1 MNDYNI
7 KQLYEDMEM
16 ELISSMKRNYNRHL
30 KEENKTGFEYSQWQA
45 EKLKELKK
53 YQQENKNIIGDYT
66 KGLSNEISKHLQKE
80 LKQGSINA
88 INKYNKVMGKSLKPN
103 KIMNHSFFR
112 TNDKKVSAL
121 IKVVNNDLKT
131 ANTAV
136 LRMAN
141 DQYRQVIHKSSFY
154 VANGVFTEKQ
164 ATDMATKEL
173 TELQKTKLAI
183 DETNKDFLNRGFNCI
198 EYKDG
203 RRVNIASYSQMAV
216 RTASLRAQ
224 LMGEG
229 DFRKSIGRVLVQSTS
244 HGGACPICQKW
255 ENKIFIDDV
264 YSGGTKKD
272 GKYML
277 LSEAM
282 KQGFLHPNCRH
293 GLTTY
298 YSEADDIENYTDEEY
313 ENDVVWINNKINEL
327 TNEKLNYVD
336 RNIKRFDRL
345 EKGSLTPNNINDYKK
360 KKTKWKTIKQNLF
373 DTIYEIK
380 TNEYPS
386 LKLYEFPNRHYS
398 RIKNIVDN
406 APTSLKKILNDN
418 VDKFKF
424 KNIKTRKI
432 ARYSPLFDNI
442 KLNLNKD
449 KNNNYRTLFHEMSH
463 KMDHLLGDVSQDG
476 IFEKLLIDDFNRIKK
491 NYMIKYK
498 LSETETYKEIGDILK
513 RDIKANPVSDIISGI
528 TKNKCVGGSKH
539 STEYWENKGK
549 LGREA
554 FAHFGSASI
563 RKDMEELTYLK
574 HIFPNAYKYFK
585 STIIKKGK
593 NI

>member
-7 KQLYEDMEM
+7 KKLYEDMEI
-16 ELISSMKRNYNRHL
+16 ELIASMKRNYKRHL
-30 KEENKTGFEYSQWQA
+30 KEEDKTGFKYSQWQA
-45 EKLKELKK
+45 EKLKELKR
-53 YQQENKNIIGDYT
+53 YQRENKNIISGYT
-66 KGLSNEISKHLQKE
+66 KGLPKKISKHLNNE
-80 LKQGSINA
+80 LKEGSIKA
-88 INKYNKVMGKSLKPN
+88 INQYNKVMGKNLKPN
-103 KIMNHSFFR
+103 KIMNHSFFK
-112 TNDKKVSAL
+112 TNGRKVNAL

-141 DQYRQVIHKSSFY
+141 DQYRQVIHKSAFF

-164 ATDMATKEL
+164 AANMSTKKL

-183 DETNKDFLNRGFNCI
+183 DEANKDFLNRGFNCI

-255 ENKIFIDDV
+255 EDKIFIDDV

-298 YSEADDIENYTDEEY
+298 YPEADDIENYSDEEY
-313 ENDVVWINNKINEL
+313 ENDINWINNRIDEINNNEL
-327 TNEKLNYVD
+327 NYID

-345 EKGSLTPNNINDYKK
+345 ENGSISPINIQMFANRKEQWINEKEKLINNSYVDITNQWSDISDVNNKETKVLEKDEIFYYNGEKYIIDDHFVKYRTKQNEREFADWLVKKTGLNIQLNPEVEFPENISVADCTIYKK
-360 KKTKWKTIKQNLF
+360 KQFLGNYDIKIVTGKSSQLLFHNVDGKEKQAKKFLFEATDSPLTINELVKQIDKLFKWK
-373 DTIYEIK
+373 
-380 TNEYPS
+380 
-386 LKLYEFPNRHYS
+386 
-398 RIKNIVDN
+398 
-406 APTSLKKILNDN
+406 APW
-418 VDKFKF
+418 V
-424 KNIKTRKI
+424 
-432 ARYSPLFDNI
+432 
-442 KLNLNKD
+442 
-449 KNNNYRTLFHEMSH
+449 E
-463 KMDHLLGDVSQDG
+463 
-476 IFEKLLIDDFNRIKK
+476 
-491 NYMIKYK
+491 
-498 LSETETYKEIGDILK
+498 EIG
-513 RDIKANPVSDIISGI
+513 
-528 TKNKCVGGSKH
+528 
-539 STEYWENKGK
+539 
-549 LGREA
+549 
-554 FAHFGSASI
+554 
-563 RKDMEELTYLK
+563 
-574 HIFPNAYKYFK
+574 
-585 STIIKKGK
+585 IKKGK
-593 NI
+593 QFLIFKNINTKK

>member
-7 KQLYEDMEM
+7 KKLYEDMEI
-16 ELISSMKRNYNRHL
+16 ELIASMKRNYKRHL
-30 KEENKTGFEYSQWQA
+30 KEEDKTGFKYSQWQA
-45 EKLKELKK
+45 EKLKELKR
-53 YQQENKNIIGDYT
+53 YQRENKNIISGYT
-66 KGLSNEISKHLQKE
+66 KGLPKEISKHLNNE
-80 LKQGSINA
+80 LKEGSIKA
-88 INKYNKVMGKSLKPN
+88 INQYNKVMGKNLKPN

-112 TNDKKVSAL
+112 TNDRKVNAL

-141 DQYRQVIHKSSFY
+141 DQYRQVIHKSAFF

-164 ATDMATKEL
+164 AANMATKEL

-183 DETNKDFLNRGFNCI
+183 DEANKDFLNRGFNCI

-255 ENKIFIDDV
+255 EDKIFIDDV

-298 YSEADDIENYTDEEY
+298 YPEADDIENYSDEEY
-313 ENDVVWINNKINEL
+313 ENDINWINNRIDEINNNEL
-327 TNEKLNYVD
+327 NYID

-345 EKGSLTPNNINDYKK
+345 ENGSISPINIQMFANRKEQWINEKEKLINNSYVDITNQWSDISDVNNKETKVLKKDEIFNYNGEKYIIDDHFVKYRTKQNEREFADWLVKKTGLNIQLNPEVEFPENISVADCTIYKK
-360 KKTKWKTIKQNLF
+360 KQFLGNYDIKIVTGKSSQLLFHNVDGKEKQAKKFLFEATDSPLTINELVKQIDKLFKWK
-373 DTIYEIK
+373 
-380 TNEYPS
+380 
-386 LKLYEFPNRHYS
+386 
-398 RIKNIVDN
+398 
-406 APTSLKKILNDN
+406 APW
-418 VDKFKF
+418 V
-424 KNIKTRKI
+424 
-432 ARYSPLFDNI
+432 
-442 KLNLNKD
+442 
-449 KNNNYRTLFHEMSH
+449 E
-463 KMDHLLGDVSQDG
+463 
-476 IFEKLLIDDFNRIKK
+476 
-491 NYMIKYK
+491 
-498 LSETETYKEIGDILK
+498 EIG
-513 RDIKANPVSDIISGI
+513 
-528 TKNKCVGGSKH
+528 
-539 STEYWENKGK
+539 
-549 LGREA
+549 
-554 FAHFGSASI
+554 
-563 RKDMEELTYLK
+563 
-574 HIFPNAYKYFK
+574 
-585 STIIKKGK
+585 IKKGK
-593 NI
+593 QFLIFKNINTKK

>member
-7 KQLYEDMEM
+7 KKLYEDMEI
-16 ELISSMKRNYNRHL
+16 ELIASMKRNYKRHL
-30 KEENKTGFEYSQWQA
+30 KEEDKTGFKYSQWQA
-45 EKLKELKK
+45 EKLKELKR
-53 YQQENKNIIGDYT
+53 YQRENKNIISGYT
-66 KGLSNEISKHLQKE
+66 KGLPKEISKHLNNE
-80 LKQGSINA
+80 LKEGSIKA
-88 INKYNKVMGKSLKPN
+88 INQYNKVMGKNLKPN

-112 TNDKKVSAL
+112 TNGRKVNAL

-141 DQYRQVIHKSSFY
+141 DQYRQVIHKSAFF

-164 ATDMATKEL
+164 AANMATKEL
-173 TELQKTKLAI
+173 TELQKVKLAI
-183 DETNKDFLNRGFNCI
+183 DEANKDFLNRGFNCI

-282 KQGFLHPNCRH
+282 KQGFLHPSCRH

-298 YSEADDIENYTDEEY
+298 YPELEDIEDYTDEEY
-313 ENDVVWINNKINEL
+313 EEDINWINNRINEL
-327 TNEKLNYVD
+327 TNGELNYIN

-345 EKGSLTPNNINDYKK
+345 EKGSISPINIQRFANRKNEWANKKKMLISNTILENDFCCDDTINVRNNIDYKK
-360 KKTKWKTIKQNLF
+360 TATIKDAEFVDILGKKYFINNDNKIIHEFNEVSVAEWIRDYLHLDVEYLPNISEDDGLKLGDYKINNKDVWELKTIRGNGKRTL
-373 DTIYEIK
+373 D
-380 TNEYPS
+380 S
-386 LKLYEFPNRHYS
+386 A
-398 RIKNIVDN
+398 V
-406 APTSLKKILNDN
+406 
-418 VDKFKF
+418 
-424 KNIKTRKI
+424 
-432 ARYSPLFDNI
+432 
-442 KLNLNKD
+442 KD
-449 KNNNYRTLFHEMSH
+449 KKDQANIFIFDLTYSEMNDSEAI
-463 KMDHLLGDVSQDG
+463 KQTID
-476 IFEKLLIDDFNRIKK
+476 IFRRREWVEKI
-491 NYMIKYK
+491 
-498 LSETETYKEIGDILK
+498 ILK
-513 RDIKANPVSDIISGI
+513 RNNELLKVF
-528 TKNKCVGGSKH
+528 NKKR
-539 STEYWENKGK
+539 N
-549 LGREA
+549 
-554 FAHFGSASI
+554 
-563 RKDMEELTYLK
+563 
-574 HIFPNAYKYFK
+574 
-585 STIIKKGK
+585 
-593 NI
+593 

>member
-7 KQLYEDMEM
+7 KKLYEDMEI
-16 ELISSMKRNYNRHL
+16 ELIASMKRNYKRHL
-30 KEENKTGFEYSQWQA
+30 KEEDKTGFKYSQWQA
-45 EKLKELKK
+45 EKLKELKR
-53 YQQENKNIIGDYT
+53 YQRENKNIISGYT
-66 KGLSNEISKHLQKE
+66 KGLPKEISKHLNNE
-80 LKQGSINA
+80 LKEGSIKA
-88 INKYNKVMGKSLKPN
+88 INQYNKVMGKNLKPN

-112 TNDKKVSAL
+112 TNGRKVNAL

-141 DQYRQVIHKSSFY
+141 DQYRQVIHKSAFF

-164 ATDMATKEL
+164 AANMATKEL
-173 TELQKTKLAI
+173 TELQKAKLAI
-183 DETNKDFLNRGFNCI
+183 DEANKDFLNRGFNCI

-282 KQGFLHPNCRH
+282 KQGFLHPSCRH

-298 YSEADDIENYTDEEY
+298 YPELEDIEDYTDEEY
-313 ENDVVWINNKINEL
+313 EEDINWINNRINEL
-327 TNEKLNYVD
+327 TNGELNYIN

-345 EKGSLTPNNINDYKK
+345 EKGSISPINIQRFANRKNEWANKKKMLISNTILENDFCCDDTINVRNNIDYKK
-360 KKTKWKTIKQNLF
+360 TATIKDAEFVDIRGKKYFINNDNKIIHEFNEVSVAEWIRDYLHLDVEYLPNISEDDGLKLGDYKINNKDVWELKTIRGNGKRTL
-373 DTIYEIK
+373 D
-380 TNEYPS
+380 S
-386 LKLYEFPNRHYS
+386 A
-398 RIKNIVDN
+398 V
-406 APTSLKKILNDN
+406 
-418 VDKFKF
+418 
-424 KNIKTRKI
+424 
-432 ARYSPLFDNI
+432 
-442 KLNLNKD
+442 KD
-449 KNNNYRTLFHEMSH
+449 KIDQANIFIFDLTYSEMNDSEAI
-463 KMDHLLGDVSQDG
+463 KQTID
-476 IFEKLLIDDFNRIKK
+476 IFRRREWVEKI
-491 NYMIKYK
+491 
-498 LSETETYKEIGDILK
+498 ILK
-513 RDIKANPVSDIISGI
+513 RNNELLKVF
-528 TKNKCVGGSKH
+528 NKKR
-539 STEYWENKGK
+539 N
-549 LGREA
+549 
-554 FAHFGSASI
+554 
-563 RKDMEELTYLK
+563 
-574 HIFPNAYKYFK
+574 
-585 STIIKKGK
+585 
-593 NI
+593 

>member
-7 KQLYEDMEM
+7 KKLYEDMEI
-16 ELISSMKRNYNRHL
+16 ELIASMKRNYKRHL
-30 KEENKTGFEYSQWQA
+30 KEEDKTGFKYSQWQA
-45 EKLKELKK
+45 EKLKELKR
-53 YQQENKNIIGDYT
+53 YQRENKNIISGYT
-66 KGLSNEISKHLQKE
+66 KGLPKEISKHLNNEIKE
-80 LKQGSINA
+80 GSIKA
-88 INKYNKVMGKSLKPN
+88 INQYNKVMGKSLKPN

-112 TNDKKVSAL
+112 TNGRKVNAL

-141 DQYRQVIHKSSFY
+141 DQYRQVIHKSAFF

-164 ATDMATKEL
+164 AANMATKEL
-173 TELQKTKLAI
+173 TELQKAKLAI
-183 DETNKDFLNRGFNCI
+183 DEANKDFLNRGFNCI

-282 KQGFLHPNCRH
+282 KQGFLHPSCRH

-298 YSEADDIENYTDEEY
+298 YPELEDIEDYTDEEY
-313 ENDVVWINNKINEL
+313 EEDINWINNRINEL
-327 TNEKLNYVD
+327 TNGELNYIN

-345 EKGSLTPNNINDYKK
+345 EKGSISPINIQRFANRKNEWANKKKMLISNTILENDFCCDDTINVRNNIDYKK
-360 KKTKWKTIKQNLF
+360 TATIKDAEFVDIRGKKYFINNDNKIIHEFNEVSVAEWIRDYLHLDVEYLPNISEDDGLKLGDYKINNKDVWELKTIRGNGKRTL
-373 DTIYEIK
+373 D
-380 TNEYPS
+380 S
-386 LKLYEFPNRHYS
+386 A
-398 RIKNIVDN
+398 V
-406 APTSLKKILNDN
+406 
-418 VDKFKF
+418 
-424 KNIKTRKI
+424 
-432 ARYSPLFDNI
+432 
-442 KLNLNKD
+442 KD
-449 KNNNYRTLFHEMSH
+449 KKDQANIFIFDLTYSEMNDSEAI
-463 KMDHLLGDVSQDG
+463 KQTID
-476 IFEKLLIDDFNRIKK
+476 IFRRREWVEKI
-491 NYMIKYK
+491 
-498 LSETETYKEIGDILK
+498 ILK
-513 RDIKANPVSDIISGI
+513 RNNELLKVF
-528 TKNKCVGGSKH
+528 NKKR
-539 STEYWENKGK
+539 N
-549 LGREA
+549 
-554 FAHFGSASI
+554 
-563 RKDMEELTYLK
+563 
-574 HIFPNAYKYFK
+574 
-585 STIIKKGK
+585 
-593 NI
+593 

>member
-7 KQLYEDMEM
+7 KKLYEDMEI
-16 ELISSMKRNYNRHL
+16 ELIASMKRNYKRHL
-30 KEENKTGFEYSQWQA
+30 KEEDKTGFKYSQWQA
-45 EKLKELKK
+45 EKLKELKR
-53 YQQENKNIIGDYT
+53 YQRENKNIISGYT
-66 KGLSNEISKHLQKE
+66 KGLPKEISKHLNNE
-80 LKQGSINA
+80 LKEGSIKA
-88 INKYNKVMGKSLKPN
+88 INQYNKVMGKNLKPN

-112 TNDKKVSAL
+112 TNGRKVNAL

-141 DQYRQVIHKSSFY
+141 DQYRQVIHKSAFF

-164 ATDMATKEL
+164 AANMATKEL

-183 DETNKDFLNRGFNCI
+183 DEANKDFLNRGFNCI

-277 LSEAM
+277 LSDVM
-282 KQGFLHPNCRH
+282 KQGFLHPSCRH

-298 YSEADDIENYTDEEY
+298 YPELEDIEDYTDEEY
-313 ENDVVWINNKINEL
+313 EEDINWINNRINEL
-327 TNEKLNYVD
+327 TNGELNYIN

-345 EKGSLTPNNINDYKK
+345 EKGSISPINIQRFANRKNEWANKKKMLISNTILENDFCCDDTINVRNNIDYKK
-360 KKTKWKTIKQNLF
+360 TATIKDAEFVDIRGKKYFINNDNKIIHEFNEVSVAEWIRDYLHLDVEYLPNISEDDGLKLGDYKINNKDVWELKTIRGNGKRTL
-373 DTIYEIK
+373 D
-380 TNEYPS
+380 S
-386 LKLYEFPNRHYS
+386 A
-398 RIKNIVDN
+398 V
-406 APTSLKKILNDN
+406 
-418 VDKFKF
+418 
-424 KNIKTRKI
+424 
-432 ARYSPLFDNI
+432 
-442 KLNLNKD
+442 KD
-449 KNNNYRTLFHEMSH
+449 KKDQANIFIFDLTYSEMNDSEAI
-463 KMDHLLGDVSQDG
+463 KQTID
-476 IFEKLLIDDFNRIKK
+476 IFRRREWVEKI
-491 NYMIKYK
+491 
-498 LSETETYKEIGDILK
+498 ILK
-513 RDIKANPVSDIISGI
+513 RNNELLKVF
-528 TKNKCVGGSKH
+528 NKKR
-539 STEYWENKGK
+539 N
-549 LGREA
+549 
-554 FAHFGSASI
+554 
-563 RKDMEELTYLK
+563 
-574 HIFPNAYKYFK
+574 
-585 STIIKKGK
+585 
-593 NI
+593 

>member
-7 KQLYEDMEM
+7 KKLYEDMEI
-16 ELISSMKRNYNRHL
+16 ELIASMKRNYKRHL
-30 KEENKTGFEYSQWQA
+30 KEEDKTGFKYSQWQA
-45 EKLKELKK
+45 EKLKELKR
-53 YQQENKNIIGDYT
+53 YQRENKNIISGYT
-66 KGLSNEISKHLQKE
+66 KGLPKEISKHLNNE
-80 LKQGSINA
+80 LKEGSIKA
-88 INKYNKVMGKSLKPN
+88 INQYNKVMGKSLKPN

-112 TNDKKVSAL
+112 TNGRKVNAL

-141 DQYRQVIHKSSFY
+141 DQYRQFIHKSAFF

-164 ATDMATKEL
+164 AANMATKEL

-183 DETNKDFLNRGFNCI
+183 DEANKDFLNRGFNCI

-282 KQGFLHPNCRH
+282 KQGFLHPSCRH

-298 YSEADDIENYTDEEY
+298 YPELEDIEDYTDEEY
-313 ENDVVWINNKINEL
+313 EEDINWINNRINEL
-327 TNEKLNYVD
+327 TNGELNYIN

-345 EKGSLTPNNINDYKK
+345 EKGSISPINIQRFANRKNEWANKKKMLISNTILENDFCCDDTINVRNNIDYKK
-360 KKTKWKTIKQNLF
+360 TATIKDAEFVDIRGKKYFINNDNKIIHEFNEVSVAEWIRDYLHLDVEYLPNISEDDGLKLGDYKINNKDVWELKTIRGNGKRTL
-373 DTIYEIK
+373 D
-380 TNEYPS
+380 S
-386 LKLYEFPNRHYS
+386 A
-398 RIKNIVDN
+398 V
-406 APTSLKKILNDN
+406 
-418 VDKFKF
+418 
-424 KNIKTRKI
+424 
-432 ARYSPLFDNI
+432 
-442 KLNLNKD
+442 KD
-449 KNNNYRTLFHEMSH
+449 KKDQANIFIFDLTYSEMNDSEAI
-463 KMDHLLGDVSQDG
+463 KQTID
-476 IFEKLLIDDFNRIKK
+476 IFRRREWVEKI
-491 NYMIKYK
+491 
-498 LSETETYKEIGDILK
+498 ILK
-513 RDIKANPVSDIISGI
+513 RNNELLKVF
-528 TKNKCVGGSKH
+528 NKKR
-539 STEYWENKGK
+539 N
-549 LGREA
+549 
-554 FAHFGSASI
+554 
-563 RKDMEELTYLK
+563 
-574 HIFPNAYKYFK
+574 
-585 STIIKKGK
+585 
-593 NI
+593 

>member
-7 KQLYEDMEM
+7 KKLYEDMEI
-16 ELISSMKRNYNRHL
+16 ELIASMKRNYKRHL
-30 KEENKTGFEYSQWQA
+30 KEEDKTGFKYSQWQA
-45 EKLKELKK
+45 EKLKELKR
-53 YQQENKNIIGDYT
+53 YQRENKNIISGYT
-66 KGLSNEISKHLQKE
+66 KGLPKEISKHLNNE
-80 LKQGSINA
+80 LKEGSIKA
-88 INKYNKVMGKSLKPN
+88 INQYNKVMGKSLKPN

-112 TNDKKVSAL
+112 TNGRKVNAL

-141 DQYRQVIHKSSFY
+141 DQYRQVIHKSAFF

-164 ATDMATKEL
+164 AANMATKEL

-183 DETNKDFLNRGFNCI
+183 DEANKDFLNRGFNCI

-282 KQGFLHPNCRH
+282 KQGFLHPSCRH

-298 YSEADDIENYTDEEY
+298 YPELEDIEDYTDEEY
-313 ENDVVWINNKINEL
+313 EEDINWINNRINEL
-327 TNEKLNYVD
+327 TNGELNYIN

-345 EKGSLTPNNINDYKK
+345 EKGSISPINIQRFANRKNEWANKKKMLISNTILENDFCCDDTINVRNNIDYKK
-360 KKTKWKTIKQNLF
+360 TATIKDAEFVDIRGKKYFINNDNKIIHEF
-373 DTIYEIK
+373 
-380 TNEYPS
+380 NEVSVAEWIRDYLHLDVEYLPNIS
-386 LKLYEFPNRHYS
+386 EDDGLKL
-398 RIKNIVDN
+398 
-406 APTSLKKILNDN
+406 
-418 VDKFKF
+418 
-424 KNIKTRKI
+424 
-432 ARYSPLFDNI
+432 
-442 KLNLNKD
+442 
-449 KNNNYRTLFHEMSH
+449 
-463 KMDHLLGDVSQDG
+463 GD
-476 IFEKLLIDDFNRIKK
+476 
-491 NYMIKYK
+491 
-498 LSETETYKEIGDILK
+498 
-513 RDIKANPVSDIISGI
+513 
-528 TKNKCVGGSKH
+528 
-539 STEYWENKGK
+539 
-549 LGREA
+549 
-554 FAHFGSASI
+554 
-563 RKDMEELTYLK
+563 
-574 HIFPNAYKYFK
+574 
-585 STIIKKGK
+585 
-593 NI
+593 